1 MEITVER
8 SPSTER
14 LEELGVSSWPV
25 WTKEVSSFPW
35 SYDVQETCYLLEG
48 KVRVEPAGEGEA
60 VEVGAGDLVTFPEGL
75 ECTWIISEP
84 VRKHYTFG

>member
-1 MEITVER
+1 MEISVER
-8 SPSTER
+8 SPSKER
-14 LEELGVSSWPV
+14 LEELGVLSWPI
-25 WTKEVSSFPW
+25 WAKEVSSFPW

-48 KVRVEPAGEGEA
+48 QVRVEPAGGGEA
-60 VEVGAGDLVTFPEGL
+60 VELGAGDLVVFHEGL